1 MCMCTPSTTS
11 TKTRGVHSSRVE
23 HPQPA
28 PDVLGWERVRLSER
42 LHRGAGRVE
51 PRDVGRVEPPR
62 ERAQVILELPQV
74 ARARDG
80 SRPLG
85 DTPVDGHLGG
95 GGAVLLRRLR
105 DCVDQAGGGLG
116 LAAEEGLGQLRA
128 RSLGQLFGR
137 VLAAQQ
143 SEADGRVG
151 EHLDAE
157 LVALALQPVRV
168 CKGVEQRVLDLVR
181 VEGDASPPERRRD
194 RLDCVGAIV

>member
-85 DTPVDGHLGG
+85 DTPVDGHLRK
-95 GGAVLLRRLR
+95 GGA
-105 DCVDQAGGGLG
+105 
-116 LAAEEGLGQLRA
+116 AARGE
-128 RSLGQLFGR
+128 SP
-137 VLAAQQ
+137 
-143 SEADGRVG
+143 SEAAATTTARAAAWEGVTPCFSAVFATASTRPAAVSGWPLKKAYPSRAEMSRACPRCPEGGRRT
-151 EHLDAE
+151 
-157 LVALALQPVRV
+157 ALASSARGPSGSCSAEYLPLSNPRPM
-168 CKGVEQRVLDLVR
+168 GE
-181 VEGDASPPERRRD
+181 
-194 RLDCVGAIV
+194 